1 MLSTRPKTASQPSG
15 PTRPQIIVAP
25 PKLTPLDDIPT
36 SSLKDLEAEYSDPTN
51 LDLMSTAHNNLIK
64 TIIDK
69 EEDLIS
75 KHRTHIDTV
84 VEVIK

>member
-1 MLSTRPKTASQPSG
+1 M
-15 PTRPQIIVAP
+15 IAP

-64 TIIDK
+64 QIIDK